1 VVTGARVGATFRR
14 RFARERSAVVA
25 LVALGLLALF
35 AFAGPSLW
43 HYGHT
48 LHRDLPVDQAPTWSH
63 PFGTDRAG
71 HDLMGQVMRGTR
83 QSLLV
88 GVVAA
93 ALGTAIG
100 SAVGLVAAFRRGR
113 VDAVL
118 MRLVD
123 VVLIVPGLVVVLV
136 VAGSTHGTSWLRI
149 AVLIGLVSWP
159 RPARV
164 VRGLALSEVVRDYV
178 EAARALGLPPRRIL
192 TRHVLANVA
201 PAVAVDATFAV
212 TVAILSEAA
221 LSFLGFGFTVP
232 DTSLG
237 LLVST
242 GQGAIATR
250 PWLFYI
256 PGAFLIALCV
266 LVHLVGDGLRAALG
280 PTPGS

>member
-1 VVTGARVGATFRR
+1 VRTATARATR
-14 RFARERSAVVA
+14 RFSDQRGAVVA
-25 LVALGLLALF
+25 LGALLLLALF

-43 HYGHT
+43 HYGHS
-48 LHRDLPVDQAPTWSH
+48 LHRDIPVDQAPTWAH

-71 HDLMGQVMRGTR
+71 HDLLGQIMRGTR

-93 ALGTAIG
+93 AIGTAIG
-100 SAVGLVAAFRRGR
+100 TAVGLIAAFRRGW

-136 VAGSTHGTSWLRI
+136 VAGSTHGTSWLRM
-149 AVLIGLVSWP
+149 AVLIGLVGWP
-159 RPARV
+159 RLARV
-164 VRGLALSEVVRDYV
+164 VRGLAAGELARDYV
-178 EAARALGLPPRRIL
+178 EAARAMGFPPRRIL
-192 TRHVLANVA
+192 FRHVLVNLG
-201 PAVAVDATFAV
+201 PAVAIDATFAV
-212 TVAILSEAA
+212 TLAIISESV

-237 LLVST
+237 LLVSN
-242 GQGAIATR
+242 GQAAIATR

-256 PGAFLIALCV
+256 PGAFLTALCV
-266 LVHLVGDGLRAALG
+266 LVHVVGDGLRAALG
-280 PTPGS
+280 ER

>member
-1 VVTGARVGATFRR
+1 MTAVGSRTTR
-14 RFARERSAVVA
+14 RFVDQRGAVVA
-25 LVALGLLALF
+25 LGGILLLGLF
-35 AFAGPSLW
+35 AFAGPSVW

-48 LHRDLPVDQAPTWSH
+48 LHRDIPVDQAPTWSH

-71 HDLMGQVMRGTR
+71 HDLLGQIMRGTR

-88 GVVAA
+88 GVAAA

-100 SAVGLVAAFRRGR
+100 TTVGLVAAFRRGW

-123 VVLIVPGLVVVLV
+123 VVLIVPSLVVVLV
-136 VAGSTHGTSWLRI
+136 VAGSTQGTSWLRV

-159 RPARV
+159 RLARV
-164 VRGLALSEVVRDYV
+164 VRALAVGELARDYV
-178 EAARALGLPPRRIL
+178 EAARAMGLPPRRIL
-192 TRHVLANVA
+192 FRHVLLNVG
-201 PAVAVDATFAV
+201 PAVAIDATFAV
-212 TVAILSEAA
+212 TLAIISESV

-237 LLVST
+237 LLVSN
-242 GQGAIATR
+242 GQAAIATR

-256 PGAFLIALCV
+256 PGVFLTVLCV
-266 LVHLVGDGLRAALG
+266 LVHVVGDGLRAALG
-280 PTPGS
+280 DR

>member
-1 VVTGARVGATFRR
+1 MVASRAGRGFAR
-14 RFARERSAVVA
+14 RFTAQRAAAVGLGA
-25 LVALGLLALF
+25 LAVLALF
-35 AFAGPSLW
+35 AFAGPSVW
-43 HYGHT
+43 SYGHT
-48 LHRDLPVDQAPTWSH
+48 LHRDIPVDQAPTWAH

-71 HDLMGQVMRGTR
+71 HDLLGQVMRGTR

-88 GVVAA
+88 GLVAA

-100 SAVGLVAAFRRGR
+100 TTVGLVAAFWRGW

-123 VVLIVPGLVVVLV
+123 VALVIPGLVVVLV
-136 VAGSTHGTSWLRI
+136 VAGSTQGTSWLRV
-149 AVLIGLVSWP
+149 AVLIGAVMWP

-164 VRGLALSEVVRDYV
+164 VRALALAERERGYT
-178 EAARALGLPPRRIL
+178 EAARAMGFPSRRVL
-192 TRHVLANVA
+192 FRHVLPNIA
-201 PAVAVDATFAV
+201 PAVAVDAAFAV
-212 TVAILSEAA
+212 TLAILSESA

-242 GQGAIATR
+242 GQTAIATR

-256 PGAFLIALCV
+256 PGAFLTGLCV

-280 PTPGS
+280 PTPTS

>member
-1 VVTGARVGATFRR
+1 MTAAGSLTTR
-14 RFARERSAVVA
+14 RFADQRGAI
-25 LVALGLLALF
+25 VALGALLLLALF
-35 AFAGPSLW
+35 AFAGPSVW

-48 LHRDLPVDQAPTWSH
+48 LHRDIPVDQAPTWAH

-71 HDLMGQVMRGTR
+71 HDLLGQVMRGTR

-93 ALGTAIG
+93 AIGTAVG
-100 SAVGLVAAFRRGR
+100 TAVGLVAAFRRGW

-136 VAGSTHGTSWLRI
+136 VAGSTRGTSWLRV

-159 RPARV
+159 RLARV
-164 VRGLALSEVVRDYV
+164 VRGLAVGELARDYV
-178 EAARALGLPPRRIL
+178 EAARAMGFAPRRIL
-192 TRHVLANVA
+192 YRHVLLNLG
-201 PAVAVDATFAV
+201 PAVAIDATFAV
-212 TVAILSEAA
+212 TLAIVSESV

-237 LLVST
+237 LLVSN
-242 GQGAIATR
+242 GQAAIATR

-256 PGAFLIALCV
+256 PGAFLTALCV

-280 PTPGS
+280 DR

>member
-1 VVTGARVGATFRR
+1 VRTATPRATR
-14 RFARERSAVVA
+14 RFSDQRGAVVA
-25 LVALGLLALF
+25 LGALLLLALF

-43 HYGHT
+43 HYGHS
-48 LHRDLPVDQAPTWSH
+48 LHRDIPVDQAPTWAH

-71 HDLMGQVMRGTR
+71 HDLLGQIMRGTR

-93 ALGTAIG
+93 AIGTAIG
-100 SAVGLVAAFRRGR
+100 TAVGLIAAFRRGW

-136 VAGSTHGTSWLRI
+136 VAGSTRGTSWLRM
-149 AVLIGLVSWP
+149 AVLIGLVGWP
-159 RPARV
+159 RLARV
-164 VRGLALSEVVRDYV
+164 VRGLAAGELARDYV
-178 EAARALGLPPRRIL
+178 EAARAMGFPPRRIL
-192 TRHVLANVA
+192 FRHVLVNLG
-201 PAVAVDATFAV
+201 PAVAIDATFAV
-212 TVAILSEAA
+212 TLAIISESV

-237 LLVST
+237 LLVSN
-242 GQGAIATR
+242 GQAAIATR

-256 PGAFLIALCV
+256 PGAFLTALCV
-266 LVHLVGDGLRAALG
+266 LVHVVGDGLRAALG
-280 PTPGS
+280 ER

>member
-1 VVTGARVGATFRR
+1 VRTATPRATR
-14 RFARERSAVVA
+14 RFSDQRGAVVA
-25 LVALGLLALF
+25 LGALLLLALF

-43 HYGHT
+43 HYGHS
-48 LHRDLPVDQAPTWSH
+48 LHRDIPVDQAPTWAH

-71 HDLMGQVMRGTR
+71 HDLLGQIMRGTR

-93 ALGTAIG
+93 AIGTAIG
-100 SAVGLVAAFRRGR
+100 TAVGLIAAFRRGW

-136 VAGSTHGTSWLRI
+136 VAGSTHGTSWLRM
-149 AVLIGLVSWP
+149 AVLIGLVGWP
-159 RPARV
+159 RLARV
-164 VRGLALSEVVRDYV
+164 VRGLAAGELARDYV
-178 EAARALGLPPRRIL
+178 EAARAMGFPPRRIL
-192 TRHVLANVA
+192 FRHVLVNLG
-201 PAVAVDATFAV
+201 PAVAIDATFAV
-212 TVAILSEAA
+212 TLAIISESV

-237 LLVST
+237 LLVSN
-242 GQGAIATR
+242 GQAAIATR

-256 PGAFLIALCV
+256 PGAFLTALCV
-266 LVHLVGDGLRAALG
+266 LVHVVGDGLRAALG
-280 PTPGS
+280 ER

>member
-1 VVTGARVGATFRR
+1 MRTATARATR
-14 RFARERSAVVA
+14 RFSDQRGAVVA
-25 LVALGLLALF
+25 LGALLLLALF
-35 AFAGPSLW
+35 AFAGPSVW
-43 HYGHT
+43 HYGHS
-48 LHRDLPVDQAPTWSH
+48 LHRDIPVDQAPTWAH

-71 HDLMGQVMRGTR
+71 HDLLGQIMRGTR

-93 ALGTAIG
+93 AIGTAIG
-100 SAVGLVAAFRRGR
+100 TAVGLIAAFRRGW

-136 VAGSTHGTSWLRI
+136 VAGSTHGTSWLRM
-149 AVLIGLVSWP
+149 AVLIGLVGWP

-164 VRGLALSEVVRDYV
+164 VRGLAIGELARDYV
-178 EAARALGLPPRRIL
+178 EAARAMGFPPRRIL
-192 TRHVLANVA
+192 FRHVLVNLG
-201 PAVAVDATFAV
+201 PAVAIDATFAV
-212 TVAILSEAA
+212 TLAIISESV

-237 LLVST
+237 LLVSN
-242 GQGAIATR
+242 GQAAIATR

-256 PGAFLIALCV
+256 PGAFLTALCV
-266 LVHLVGDGLRAALG
+266 LVHVVGDGLRAALG
-280 PTPGS
+280 ER

>member
-1 VVTGARVGATFRR
+1 MRRGAAAFAR
-14 RFARERSAVVA
+14 RFGQQRGAVVA
-25 LVALGLLALF
+25 LGGLLLLAGF
-35 AFAGPSLW
+35 AFVGPSLW

-48 LHRDLPVDQAPTWSH
+48 LHRDIPVDQAPTWSH

-71 HDLMGQVMRGTR
+71 HDLLGQVMRGTR

-93 ALGTAIG
+93 AIGTAIG
-100 SAVGLVAAFRRGR
+100 ATVGLVAALRRGW

-123 VVLIVPGLVVVLV
+123 VTLILPGLVIVLV
-136 VAGSTHGTSWLRI
+136 VAGSTHGTSWLRV
-149 AVLIGLVSWP
+149 AVLIGAVSWP

-164 VRGLALSEVVRDYV
+164 VRGVALVEVARDYV
-178 EAARALGLPPRRIL
+178 EAARALGLPARRIAF
-192 TRHVLANVA
+192 RHVLVNVA

-212 TVAILSEAA
+212 TLAILSESV

-242 GQGAIATR
+242 GQSAIATR

-256 PGAFLIALCV
+256 PGAFLTVRCV
-266 LVHLVGDGLRAALG
+266 LVHVIGDGLRAALADR
-280 PTPGS
+280 